1 MNNQTHHSTTKT
13 SAERNDSDLPDSDS
27 TGTVSLNYRCVFQLA
42 KKSPKTIP
50 EKSKRA
56 ITFSF

>member
-42 KKSPKTIP
+42 CKKKAQRRCPRNHRDRSL
-50 EKSKRA
+50 
-56 ITFSF
+56 